1 MVVEKHFTVSI
12 YIVHKDKVLLHVH
25 KKYGMLLPLGGHI
38 EANELPEEACIR
50 EVKEESGLIINL
62 YNADLDS
69 PFRNAI
75 EESDGK
81 FIVRPMHMVHGQAEI
96 NHYHIDLSY
105 YATTDS
111 NHVVPLEGESNLLYW
126 YTKEELSKVK
136 NAPQDVIV
144 MANEAL
150 ELLSKK

>member
-1 MVVEKHFTVSI
+1 MIVEKHFTVSI

-25 KKYGMLLPLGGHI
+25 KKYGILLPLGGHI
-38 EANELPEEACIR
+38 AANELPEEACNR
-50 EVKEESGLIINL
+50 EAKEEPGLSINL
-62 YNADLDS
+62 YNADIDS

-81 FIVRPMHMVHGQAEI
+81 FIVRPMHMILCEVNPE
-96 NHYHIDLSY
+96 HYHIDLNY

-111 NHVVPLEGESNLLYW
+111 YHVDPLDGESNLLYW
-126 YTKEELSKVK
+126 FTKEELSKVQ

-144 MANEAL
+144 MAIEAL
-150 ELLSKK
+150 ELLSER